1 MAKTVKENEKK
12 SKGHVLL
19 IDSDPGS
26 ESLFKEVCDETG
38 LSLVTVKNKDSGI
51 AALKSDSIELVFA
64 DVDFHE
70 LPGFVL
76 LKEINKKKIDI
87 SIVIISSNQ
96 EDTLRA
102 LRYGAVD
109 FLQRPLY
116 KSEVT
121 GRIKALLQKKK
132 KSKTS
137 SMSARKKSDINS
149 LDSENKELNDLL
161 KISSSIDVF
170 EDSKIMLQRMADLSA
185 ESMNCE
191 AASILLKNDRANLLE
206 FVVASGEKGNR
217 LETMS
222 VPIGEGI
229 AGWVALYGK
238 PQIVNDTL
246 KDSRF
251 TGKVDDESGFI
262 TRQILAAPMYLDG
275 EIIGVLEV
283 INTKDNRTFGND
295 DLRKLGDVSDRAAKV
310 IGTTQKIESQQ
321 NFYIQITNII
331 VRAIEKKDMFNEGHG
346 WQVAELCHKIGRALS
361 LSENEM
367 NDLHFGAL
375 LHDIGKLD
383 MPCTLLNKRNVS
395 EREMEYLRQHPVK
408 GAKLIEPINIWKTVV
423 PCILY
428 HHENWDGSGYPFS
441 RSDES
446 IPLLARIVC
455 LAEAFSVMRAPNSY
469 KRQMTLKESIL
480 EIMRSA
486 GKQFD
491 PEVVKVFIKV
501 LEEEAAVRRT

>member
-1 MAKTVKENEKK
+1 MAKTVKEKEKK
-12 SKGHVLL
+12 TKRHVLL
-19 IDSDPGS
+19 FDSDPDS
-26 ESLFKEVCDETG
+26 ESLFGEICNETG
-38 LSLVTVKNKDSGI
+38 LSLVVVKDRDSGI

-76 LKEINKKKIDI
+76 LEEIKKKKIEI
-87 SIVIISSNQ
+87 SLVIISRNQ
-96 EDTLRA
+96 EDTLKAFRC
-102 LRYGAVD
+102 GAVD
-109 FLQRPLY
+109 FILKPLDRTDV
-116 KSEVT
+116 SN
-121 GRIKALLQKKK
+121 RIKAHQQKKK
-132 KSKTS
+132 NSPTF
-137 SMSARKKSDINS
+137 AAPTGNKSDLSN
-149 LDSENKELNDLL
+149 LERENKELNDLL

-170 EDSKIMLQRMADLSA
+170 EDSKMMLQRMADLSA

-191 AASILLKNDRANLLE
+191 AASILLKNDRENVLE
-206 FVVASGEKGNR
+206 FVVATGDKGDR

-251 TGKVDDESGFI
+251 TGRVDDESGFI
-262 TRQILAAPMYLDG
+262 TRQILATPMYLDG

-283 INTKDNRTFGND
+283 INTKDKRTFGND

-361 LSENEM
+361 LSDNEM

-383 MPCTLLNKRNVS
+383 MPCSLLNKRNVS
-395 EREMEYLRQHPVK
+395 EREMEFLRQHPVK
-408 GAKLIEPINIWKTVV
+408 GAKLIEPINVWKTVV

-455 LAEAFSVMRAPNSY
+455 LAEAFTVMRAPNSY

-491 PEVVKVFIKV
+491 PEVVKIFIKV
-501 LEEEAAVRRT
+501 LEEEASVRRT